1 MKKIIFLVLIL
12 AATLT
17 TYSQVAVNTDNSLP
31 DNSAMLDVKSTNRG
45 MLIPRMNI
53 DQLDSIQ
60 NPATGLMVYLTDLNE
75 FMYFNGTD
83 WFLINSTKPDFD
95 WGYTAGQVYNIADRI
110 GIGSLPA
117 ADVKTT
123 INNTT
128 EYTALQIV
136 TNKSTSDNHARYGIS
151 TLLQGAGSGYQVGS
165 SHSIGSNGVG
175 VHIGVRNFLY
185 NASSGKHY
193 GVYNLLNGNGDNTH
207 YGNFSEIYGSGN
219 GHHYGN
225 QSLLHGSGNG
235 AHFGTYNELFGS
247 GTGDKYG
254 TFNYVSVIAGGTH
267 YGVYSESIGSD
278 NYAGF
283 FRGRMYV
290 SDSMG
295 IGTDSPQALLHLAGS
310 FRLSDGSQ
318 GDGKILSSDANGN
331 TSWVDGSTLNGG
343 GWTVTGDTLYS
354 ALDSTVTI
362 KSGKVGIGTVDPQ
375 ATLHV
380 SNETLDNT
388 SGKHTLY
395 LTENNNQESSGSF
408 NSAKPYYGIGFR
420 RLWNG
425 GAATDIAGIYA
436 FGSAGYK
443 GGLVFKTNDGGSSGS
458 VPNRNALV
466 IQPNG
471 NIGIGT
477 NSPSQKLQIK
487 GGTDAS
493 LSNGSGY
500 FIIGDEL
507 GTNIVFDN
515 NEIIARNNESSSSLF
530 IQCSGSTSNTILN
543 ENGGN
548 VGIGLTNPA
557 YKLDLPNNT
566 NATGQGRANAWKTY
580 SDGRL
585 KTNRQS
591 INYGLST
598 IMLLKPMRYLQ
609 HTATMNNGKLNL
621 LNDDKNIDNT
631 IGFIAQELYKVIPEA
646 AFPPKDENNDFWTVD
661 YQKIIPVLTKAIQ
674 EQQQQINNLKI
685 ENSKMKQKIEEMDIL
700 KKRLKKLEQMMNVG
714 K

>member
-1 MKKIIFLVLIL
+1 MMKTIKLLTSTFVIVLFFLINPCSLY
-12 AATLT
+12 A
-17 TYSQVAVNTDNSLP
+17 QVAINTDNSMP
-31 DNSAMLDVKSTNRG
+31 DGSAMLDIKSTNRG

-83 WFLINSTKPDFD
+83 WFSVNSTKPDLD
-95 WGYTAGQVYNIADRI
+95 WAYTAGQVYNIADRI

-128 EYTALQIV
+128 EYAALKIV

-151 TLLQGAGSGYQVGS
+151 TFLDGVGSGYQIGLQQTIGS
-165 SHSIGSNGVG
+165 FGEGTHIGVKNLFYNPSSGEHYGVFNSLGSNG
-175 VHIGVRNFLY
+175 
-185 NASSGKHY
+185 
-193 GVYNLLNGNGDNTH
+193 DNSH
-207 YGNFSEIYGSGN
+207 YGNFSELYGSGT
-219 GHHYGN
+219 
-225 QSLLHGSGNG
+225 G
-235 AHFGTYNELFGS
+235 AHFGTYNKLNGS
-247 GTGDKYG
+247 GNGSKYG
-254 TFNYVSVIAGGTH
+254 SYNYISHSAGGTH
-267 YGVYSESIGSD
+267 YGVYSESTGSD
-278 NYAGF
+278 NYAGY

-646 AFPPKDENNDFWTVD
+646 AFPPKDEKSDFWTVD

-700 KKRLKKLEQMMNVG
+700 KQRLKKLEQMMNVG